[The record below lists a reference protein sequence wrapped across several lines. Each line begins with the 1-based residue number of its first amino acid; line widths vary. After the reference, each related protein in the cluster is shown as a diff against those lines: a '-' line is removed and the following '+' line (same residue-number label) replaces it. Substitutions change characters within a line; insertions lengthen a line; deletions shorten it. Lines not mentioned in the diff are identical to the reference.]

1 MNASEKP
8 IDPAGTS
15 ASSSSS
21 TPTVRQI
28 TSNISGGDS
37 FEQQY
42 LTMEG
47 TQQPKQNLLL

>member
-1 MNASEKP
+1 MNASEKS
-8 IDPAGTS
+8 IDPAETPSS
-15 ASSSSS
+15 A
-21 TPTVRQI
+21 TATVRQV
-28 TSNISGGDS
+28 TGNTSGGDS

>member
-1 MNASEKP
+1 MNTSDKS
-8 IDPAGTS
+8 IDPAE
-15 ASSSSS
+15 
-21 TPTVRQI
+21 TPISRQP
-28 TSNISGGDS
+28 TGGNS